1 MDRHN
6 RRGTGRARQL
16 RPASWRAVVADHRLA
31 ADILAVVDPG
41 NLPDGVNLD
50 QLRDLLAGLGGM
62 IPDGNLLGWA
72 SQGDL
77 AAVSDEVF
85 GVVRDAGLLAD
96 GNPRQRVTVRADA
109 AARMSLMGEDDP
121 RQRVNV
127 PTDATALMSLL
138 WEVDEPAVIELL
150 TSLAGSTGPNRL
162 RRRMRQRHPDEPR
175 DIFAEMARLTG
186 PDTRWWTNTDLT
198 RWNPITQHTFDAIV
212 VGAGNGIILTLIA
225 FEGGG

>member
-1 MDRHN
+1 
-6 RRGTGRARQL
+6 L
-16 RPASWRAVVADHRLA
+16 PPSAVIVDHRPA

-41 NLPDGVNLD
+41 SLPDGDNLD

-62 IPDGNLLGWA
+62 IPNGDMLGWA
-72 SQGDL
+72 NPGDL
-77 AAVSDEVF
+77 AAVPDEVF

-96 GNPRQRVTVRADA
+96 GNPRLPVTVRPDA
-109 AARMSLMGEDDP
+109 AARMSLLGEGDP
-121 RQRVNV
+121 RQRVIV
-127 PTDATALMSLL
+127 PTDAAAFMSLL

-150 TSLAGSTGPNRL
+150 TSLAASPGPNRPS
-162 RRRMRQRHPDEPR
+162 RRMRRRYPDEPQ

-212 VGAGNGIILTLIA
+212 AGAGNGIILTLIA